1 MIPSLPQMVANFS
14 KPIRAGSTVLRELV
28 KEYELV
34 LGLKPTI
41 KDDLAPE
48 VANAMRE
55 RIGHAKAKAAA
66 DRHQQNVRQITAN
79 VLGMISTA
87 PTLTRAEFNSL
98 PPAARLKFSQSGGK
112 IGPQSDNKTFAE
124 FMPPVLSR
132 SAFNKLTPAKR
143 LAHVKGGGKLID

>member
-1 MIPSLPQMVANFS
+1 MVANFN
-14 KPIRAGSTVLRELV
+14 KPIPAGSSVLRELV

-55 RIGHAKAKAAA
+55 RIAHAKSKSAA

-79 VLGMISTA
+79 VLGMIA
-87 PTLTRAEFNSL
+87 RPQGLTREEFNKL
-98 PPAARLKFSQSGGK
+98 PPVARLKFSQSGGK
-112 IGPQSDNKTFAE
+112 LVEQSDGKTFSQY
-124 FMPPVLSR
+124 MPPTLSR
-132 SAFNKLTPAKR
+132 AAFNKLSPAKR
-143 LAHVKGGGKLID
+143 LAHVQAGGKLID